1 MPLGRFRTVDGS
13 RDLAYPWIWL
23 LTDYGRRDG
32 FVASCRG
39 VIARIA
45 PAARVEDITHDV
57 PAQDIRHGAAVL
69 AQTVRYLPRS
79 IVVGVVDPG
88 VGTPRRAVAIVAGE
102 IVLVGPDN
110 GLLLWAADA
119 VGGASAAFELTDSSY
134 VMSVSSRTFAG
145 RDVFAPAAA
154 HVAIGVAPAAL
165 GPALP
170 VEELIRLPAPRVE
183 SRPGVLDAEVL
194 SVDRFGN
201 VQLSATVTDLTI
213 AGLGSGV
220 VQVGVPDRS
229 YVATVGA
236 TFADVPLGE
245 VVLFVD
251 SAGHLALAVNGGDAA
266 TMMDLHPGDDVV
278 LTR

>member
-1 MPLGRFRTVDGS
+1 VDSS
-13 RDLAYPWIWL
+13 RDLVYPWIWL

-88 VGTPRRAVAIVAGE
+88 VGTPRRAIAIVAGE

-110 GLLLWAADA
+110 GLLLWAGDA
-119 VGGASAAFELTDSSY
+119 VGGASAAFEIADPSY
-134 VMSVSSRTFAG
+134 VVNVSSRTFAG

-154 HVAIGVAPAAL
+154 HLAIGVAPAAL

-170 VEELIRLPAPRVE
+170 VEELIRLPVPRVE
-183 SRPGVLDAEVL
+183 SHQGVLDVEVL

-201 VQLSATVTDLTI
+201 VQLSATLTDLTV

-220 VQVGVPDRS
+220 VQVGVPDQS

-236 TFADVPLGE
+236 AFADVPLGD
-245 VVLFVD
+245 VVLLVD
-251 SAGHLALAVNGGDAA
+251 SAGHVALAVNGGDAA
-266 TMMDLHPGDDVV
+266 TMMDLRPGDGVI
-278 LTR
+278 LNR